1 MPARDWARGSQRAS
15 RASGLEQSFLSYAG
29 SRPVRPDWSKRD
41 PRDGQQ
47 APGPERS
54 VILLDTNVLSAL
66 MQREPDQTVVAWLD
80 EQPSESI
87 WTTSITVFEVRMG
100 LELLATGRR
109 RSQLEQKFDR
119 LLVED
124 LDGRVQ
130 LFDRAAAD
138 AAGTI
143 AASRQRAGRTVEI
156 RDVQIAGIV
165 SARKATLATR
175 NVRHFEGL
183 DIRLVNPWQK

>member
-1 MPARDWARGSQRAS
+1 MCA
-15 RASGLEQSFLSYAG
+15 
-29 SRPVRPDWSKRD
+29 
-41 PRDGQQ
+41 
-47 APGPERS
+47 

-66 MQREPDQTVVAWLD
+66 MQREPDRAVVAWLD

-87 WTTSITVFEVRMG
+87 WTNSITVFEVRMG
-100 LELLATGRR
+100 LELLAKGRR
-109 RSQLEQKFDR
+109 RAHLEQEFDR
-119 LLVED
+119 LLAED

-143 AASRQRAGRTVEI
+143 AASQQRAGRTVEI
-156 RDVQIAGIV
+156 RDVQIAGIA

-183 DIRLVNPWQK
+183 GIRLADPWKK

>member
-1 MPARDWARGSQRAS
+1 M
-15 RASGLEQSFLSYAG
+15 
-29 SRPVRPDWSKRD
+29 
-41 PRDGQQ
+41 
-47 APGPERS
+47 
-54 VILLDTNVLSAL
+54 ILLDTNVLSAL
-66 MQREPDQTVVAWLD
+66 MQREPDQAVVAWLD
-80 EQPSESI
+80 EQPSESV
-87 WTTSITVFEVRMG
+87 WTTAITVFEVRMG
-100 LELLATGRR
+100 LELPAKGRR
-109 RSQLEQKFDR
+109 RNQLEQEFDR

-156 RDVQIAGIV
+156 RDVQIAGV
-165 SARKATLATR
+165 ASSRKATLATR

-183 DIRLVNPWQK
+183 GIRLVNPWKK

>member
-1 MPARDWARGSQRAS
+1 VPA
-15 RASGLEQSFLSYAG
+15 L
-29 SRPVRPDWSKRD
+29 
-41 PRDGQQ
+41 
-47 APGPERS
+47 
-54 VILLDTNVLSAL
+54 ILLDTNVLSAL

-80 EQPSESI
+80 EQPSETV
-87 WTTSITVFEVRMG
+87 WTTAITVFEVRMG
-100 LELLATGRR
+100 LELLAKGRR
-109 RSQLEQKFDR
+109 RSRLEQEFDR
-119 LLVED
+119 LLIDD

-156 RDVQIAGIV
+156 RDVQIGGIA
-165 SARKATLATR
+165 SSRKATLATR

-183 DIRLVNPWQK
+183 GVRLVNPWKK

>member
-1 MPARDWARGSQRAS
+1 
-15 RASGLEQSFLSYAG
+15 
-29 SRPVRPDWSKRD
+29 
-41 PRDGQQ
+41 
-47 APGPERS
+47 

-87 WTTSITVFEVRMG
+87 WITSITVFEVRMG

-109 RSQLEQKFDR
+109 RSQLEQKLDR

-156 RDVQIAGIV
+156 RDVQIAGIA

-183 DIRLVNPWQK
+183 DIRLVSPWPK